1 MRVALLPLLSLL
13 LTAPALAQ
21 DMPTPSTPPVWLAG
35 CWKLDGAEAGSV
47 EQWMAPAAGQM
58 MGMSRTLRRGKLA
71 EFEFLQIRANAEGKL
86 DYVAQPQGR
95 PPTAFSL
102 KEQGPQSVLFENPA
116 HDFPQRISYAREGLA
131 LKARIEGVRN
141 GQLRGIDFAFRK
153 IACDGE

>member
-1 MRVALLPLLSLL
+1 MRLALLPLLALL
-13 LTAPALAQ
+13 MTTSALAQ
-21 DMPTPSTPPVWLAG
+21 DAPAPPAWMAG
-35 CWKLDGAEAGSV
+35 CWKLDGADAGSV

-95 PPTAFSL
+95 PPSAFSL
-102 KEQGPQSVLFENPA
+102 KEQGPQSVLFENPT

-131 LKARIEGVRN
+131 MKARIEGMRN

>member
-1 MRVALLPLLSLL
+1 MRLALLPLLSLVM
-13 LTAPALAQ
+13 TAPALAQ
-21 DMPTPSTPPVWLAG
+21 ETPTQPAWLAG

-47 EQWMAPAAGQM
+47 EQWTAPAAGQM
-58 MGMSRTLRRGKLA
+58 MGMSRTLRKGKLA
-71 EFEFLQIRANAEGKL
+71 EFEFLQIRANGEGKL

-95 PPTAFSL
+95 PPTAFTL

-131 LKARIEGVRN
+131 LKARIEGLRN

>member
-1 MRVALLPLLSLL
+1 MRLALLPLLGLL
-13 LTAPALAQ
+13 MTTPALAQ
-21 DMPTPSTPPVWLAG
+21 DAPTPPAWLAG

-58 MGMSRTLRRGKLA
+58 MGMSRTLRKGKLA

-95 PPTAFSL
+95 PPTAFTL

-116 HDFPQRISYAREGLA
+116 HDFPQRISYARDGLA
-131 LKARIEGVRN
+131 LKARIEGLRN